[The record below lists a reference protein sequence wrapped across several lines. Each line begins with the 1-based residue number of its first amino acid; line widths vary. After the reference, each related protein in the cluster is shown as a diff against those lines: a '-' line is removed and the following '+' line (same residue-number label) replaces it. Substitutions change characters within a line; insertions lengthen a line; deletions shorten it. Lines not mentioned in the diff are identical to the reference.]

1 MTDGCCAQ
9 GTGTKKV
16 GYPAVLGERQNVVMM
31 GYQDGGVSKRLSMSM
46 GDVTPGAGGRGGR
59 RQSKRFCI
67 RIKKQVFVLMLVTR
81 CIYDV
86 ENRKRFVY

>member
-1 MTDGCCAQ
+1 M
-9 GTGTKKV
+9 
-16 GYPAVLGERQNVVMM
+16 LGERQNVVMM

-67 RIKKQVFVLMLVTR
+67 RIKK
-81 CIYDV
+81 
-86 ENRKRFVY
+86 